1 MSGTVHRPSHPQPP
15 RRRLSAEERRESIL
29 EAANEVFGEHG
40 FEHVRIDDVAAA
52 AGISKALIY
61 EHFGSKQELYIEL
74 MNNAAEELLGLLV
87 RAASAP
93 GMTGALRMENAAAA
107 GFQWVQEHP
116 HAFHMFI
123 RDVTDPEISA
133 HQETLRRQ
141 SVTAM
146 ADVMEM
152 EPPETRVGMA
162 RRQTEQLAEMIV
174 GGWYALADWWLRHQD
189 VPREELMTSML
200 GFMWLGLGQM
210 QDGARWELK
219 LAGNVRMGAETPS
232 RDGSAPA
239 SGAGG

>member
-1 MSGTVHRPSHPQPP
+1 MSSRMEGDSGP

-29 EAANEVFGEHG
+29 EAANHVFGEHG

-61 EHFGSKQELYIEL
+61 EHFESKQELYSEL
-74 MNNAAEELLGLLV
+74 MNHAAMDLLSVLV
-87 RAASAP
+87 QSASAP
-93 GMTGALRMENAAAA
+93 GMEGALRMENAAAA

-116 HAFHMFI
+116 HAFHTFV

-133 HQETLRRQ
+133 QQEALRRGA
-141 SVTAM
+141 VTAM

-152 EPPETRVGMA
+152 EPPETRAGMA
-162 RRQTEQLAEMIV
+162 RRQTEQLAEMVV
-174 GGWYALADWWLRHQD
+174 GGWYALAEWWLRHQD

-210 QDGARWELK
+210 QGGARWELQ
-219 LAGNVRMGAETPS
+219 LGGNVRTGAETAS
-232 RDGSAPA
+232 RDGTGPT
-239 SGAGG
+239 

>member
-1 MSGTVHRPSHPQPP
+1 MSSGVKDVGP

-29 EAANEVFGEHG
+29 DAANQVFGEHG

-61 EHFGSKQELYIEL
+61 EHFESKQDLYSEL
-74 MNNAAEELLGLLV
+74 MNRAAIDLLRVLV
-87 RAASAP
+87 EAASAP
-93 GMTGALRMENAAAA
+93 GMEGPLRMENAAAA
-107 GFQWVQEHP
+107 GFLWVQEHP

-133 HQETLRRQ
+133 RQDALRRGA
-141 SVTAM
+141 VTAM

-152 EPPETRVGMA
+152 EPPETRAGMA
-162 RRQTEQLAEMIV
+162 RRQTEQIAEMVV
-174 GGWYALADWWLRHQD
+174 GGWYAVAEWWLRHPD

-219 LAGNVRMGAETPS
+219 LGGNVRKGAETPS
-232 RDGSAPA
+232 RDGNEPA
-239 SGAGG
+239 

>member
-1 MSGTVHRPSHPQPP
+1 MSSGVKGAG

-29 EAANEVFGEHG
+29 DAANQVFGEHG
-40 FEHVRIDDVAAA
+40 YEHVRIDDVAAA

-61 EHFGSKQELYIEL
+61 EHFESKQDLYSEL
-74 MNNAAEELLGLLV
+74 MNRAAIDLLRVLV
-87 RAASAP
+87 EAASAS
-93 GMTGALRMENAAAA
+93 GMEGALRMENAAAA
-107 GFQWVQEHP
+107 GFLWVQEHP
-116 HAFHMFI
+116 HSFHTFI

-133 HQETLRRQ
+133 RQEALRRS

-152 EPPETRVGMA
+152 EPPETRAGMA
-162 RRQTEQLAEMIV
+162 RRQTEQIAEMIV
-174 GGWYALADWWLRHQD
+174 GGWYALAEWWLRHPD

-219 LAGNVRMGAETPS
+219 LGGNVRKGAETPS
-232 RDGSAPA
+232 REPDKPA
-239 SGAGG
+239 

>member
-1 MSGTVHRPSHPQPP
+1 MSSSVQGAPGP

-29 EAANEVFGEHG
+29 DAANHVFGEHG
-40 FEHVRIDDVAAA
+40 FENVRIDDVATA

-61 EHFGSKQELYIEL
+61 EHFESKQELYGEL
-74 MNNAAEELLGLLV
+74 MSRAAIDLV
-87 RAASAP
+87 GVLVQAASAP
-93 GMTGALRMENAAAA
+93 GMEGALRMENAAAA

-133 HQETLRRQ
+133 QQEALRRA

-152 EPPETRVGMA
+152 EPPETRAGMA
-162 RRQTEQLAEMIV
+162 RRQTEQIAEMIV
-174 GGWYALADWWLRHQD
+174 GGWYALAEWWLRHPD

-210 QDGARWELK
+210 QAGARWELA
-219 LAGNVRMGAETPS
+219 LGGNVRSGAETAPS
-232 RDGSAPA
+232 DGKASA
-239 SGAGG
+239 

>member
-1 MSGTVHRPSHPQPP
+1 MSSGVKDLGP

-29 EAANEVFGEHG
+29 DAANEVFGEHG

-61 EHFGSKQELYIEL
+61 EHFESKQDLYSEL
-74 MNNAAEELLGLLV
+74 MNRAAIDLLRVLV
-87 RAASAP
+87 EAASAP
-93 GMTGALRMENAAAA
+93 GMEGPLRMENAAAA
-107 GFQWVQEHP
+107 GFLWVQEHP

-133 HQETLRRQ
+133 RQDALRRGA
-141 SVTAM
+141 VTAM

-152 EPPETRVGMA
+152 EPPETRAGMA
-162 RRQTEQLAEMIV
+162 RRQTEQIAEMVV
-174 GGWYALADWWLRHQD
+174 GGWYAVAEWWLRHPE

-219 LAGNVRMGAETPS
+219 LGGNVRKGAETPS
-232 RDGSAPA
+232 RDGNEPA
-239 SGAGG
+239 